1 MMWKRLGKGK
11 KIRLGNGGRFTH
23 LSTRI
28 AFMAGIMLVVVFG
41 MLIGVTSRMTKR
53 AMQQS
58 AFGELK
64 TLASENGKDIQQ
76 IFDTANQVSNRIT
89 YYLEN
94 SSDNRKLMLS
104 LRIKSGNTAEP
115 FYKSRISDKVTLDTN
130 GMRIED
136 YMISTIRSS
145 VMYSEDI
152 KGISIMFEQYGLSSA
167 ARSYGIY
174 SSQDGTVTSCGNYE
188 DYSSKDYYQKVLE
201 TGERVITEPYESNGE
216 MIITMAVP
224 VSVNDRMLC
233 VVSVDV
239 GLDRF
244 SQVKTATSYPSM
256 FTFILNEAG
265 TIISESTGKGL
276 AGTNVSDFVTTQSCK
291 EGIKSG
297 VSSGEAFHVIDG
309 DGKGQ
314 VYYFFEPIQ
323 LNGSIWYSVT
333 AVNAGDMNREA
344 ERMATLMT
352 VISIAAMIIILF
364 MITAVIKKQLKPLH
378 KLSAAA
384 EQIAE
389 GDLSGF
395 SGVESRDEIGQ
406 TAKSF
411 ERMSSNLKIIIDRIS
426 LALHEISD
434 NHLDLDVD
442 MGLSGDFFKLEE
454 AVKKITLNLNAV
466 MYEVNQS
473 SGQVAAS
480 SGQVAEGSKVLADGA
495 DAQEKTIELL
505 SESVN
510 HVSGNIKI
518 LAEKA
523 GDVSMQVQQTGTEV
537 VNCDMSM
544 QNLSKAM
551 DEIRVSSGEI
561 EKIIKVI
568 EDIAFQTNI
577 LALNA
582 AIEAAR
588 AGEFGK
594 GFAVVAGE
602 VRNLAAKSSEA
613 AKNTT
618 DLIQSSISAV
628 ENGNSLLNETAN
640 SLMKVLEDSAMAVEA
655 VDSISAAAGKEAR
668 AVEEITKEL
677 DRISLAV
684 RNNSA
689 TAEESAVSSQELSRQ
704 AQLLRELVERFRL
717 RTE

>member
-1 MMWKRLGKGK
+1 MMWKGMGKWRTVWLRGGK
-11 KIRLGNGGRFTH
+11 KNAR

-28 AFMAGIMLVVVFG
+28 ACIAGIMLVIVFG
-41 MLIGVTSRMTKR
+41 ILIGITSIMTKR

-76 IFDTANQVSNRIT
+76 IFDTAQQVSNRIT

-94 SSDNRKLMLS
+94 SSENRKLMLS
-104 LRIKSGNTAEP
+104 LKIKSGNTAEP

-152 KGISIMFEQYGLSSA
+152 KGISILFEEYGLSSA
-167 ARSYGIY
+167 SRSYGIY
-174 SSQDGTVTSCGNYE
+174 SSQDGTVSDCGIYE
-188 DYSSKDYYQKVLE
+188 DYSAKDYYQKAVE
-201 TGERVITEPYESNGE
+201 TGQRVITEPYESNGE

-224 VSVNDRMLC
+224 VTVNDRILC

-244 SQVKTATSYPSM
+244 SQVKTVASYPSM
-256 FTFILNEAG
+256 HTLILNEAG
-265 TIISESTGKGL
+265 TILSESTGKGL
-276 AGTNVSDFVTTQSCK
+276 VGTNVSEFVNSQSSK
-291 EGIKSG
+291 DAIKAG
-297 VSSGEAFHVIDG
+297 EAAGEAFHVIDG
-309 DGKGQ
+309 DKKGE

-323 LNGSIWYSVT
+323 LNGSVWYSVT
-333 AVNAGDMNREA
+333 AVNAGDMKREA
-344 ERMATLMT
+344 DRMATLMA
-352 VISIAAMIIILF
+352 VISLAAMIMILF
-364 MITAVIKKQLKPLH
+364 MITVVIRRQLKPIH

-384 EQIAE
+384 ERIAD

-395 SGVESRDEIGQ
+395 SGVESRDEIGLA
-406 TAKSF
+406 AKSF
-411 ERMSSNLKIIIDRIS
+411 ERMAANLKEVIERIS
-426 LALHEISD
+426 LALHEIAD
-434 NHLDLDVD
+434 NHLDLNVEL
-442 MGLSGDFFKLEE
+442 GFTGDYSKLEE
-454 AVKKITLNLNAV
+454 ALKKITNNLNAV

-473 SGQVAAS
+473 AGQVAAS
-480 SGQVAEGSKVLADGA
+480 SGQVADGSKILADGA
-495 DAQEKTIELL
+495 EEQEKTIELL
-505 SESVN
+505 SESIN
-510 HVSGNIKI
+510 QVSENIKK
-518 LAEKA
+518 LAGKA
-523 GDVSMQVQQTGTEV
+523 GDVSLQVQNTGTEV

-544 QNLSKAM
+544 QNLSNAM

-602 VRNLAAKSSEA
+602 VRNLAAKSTEA

-618 DLIQSSISAV
+618 DLIQSSMAAV
-628 ENGNSLLNETAN
+628 EKGNTILEETV
-640 SLMKVLEDSAMAVEA
+640 SSMMRVLEDSALAVEA
-655 VDSISAAAGKEAR
+655 VDSISSTAGKEAK
-668 AVEEITKEL
+668 AVEEVTKEL
-677 DRISLAV
+677 DRISLVV

-689 TAEESAVSSQELSRQ
+689 TAEESAASSQELSRQ
-704 AQLLRELVERFRL
+704 AQLMRELVERFRL
-717 RTE
+717 RKK

>member
-1 MMWKRLGKGK
+1 
-11 KIRLGNGGRFTH
+11 
-23 LSTRI
+23 
-28 AFMAGIMLVVVFG
+28 
-41 MLIGVTSRMTKR
+41 
-53 AMQQS
+53 
-58 AFGELK
+58 
-64 TLASENGKDIQQ
+64 
-76 IFDTANQVSNRIT
+76 
-89 YYLEN
+89 
-94 SSDNRKLMLS
+94 
-104 LRIKSGNTAEP
+104 
-115 FYKSRISDKVTLDTN
+115 
-130 GMRIED
+130 
-136 YMISTIRSS
+136 
-145 VMYSEDI
+145 
-152 KGISIMFEQYGLSSA
+152 
-167 ARSYGIY
+167 
-174 SSQDGTVTSCGNYE
+174 
-188 DYSSKDYYQKVLE
+188 
-201 TGERVITEPYESNGE
+201 
-216 MIITMAVP
+216 
-224 VSVNDRMLC
+224 
-233 VVSVDV
+233 
-239 GLDRF
+239 
-244 SQVKTATSYPSM
+244 
-256 FTFILNEAG
+256 
-265 TIISESTGKGL
+265 
-276 AGTNVSDFVTTQSCK
+276 
-291 EGIKSG
+291 
-297 VSSGEAFHVIDG
+297 
-309 DGKGQ
+309 
-314 VYYFFEPIQ
+314 
-323 LNGSIWYSVT
+323 
-333 AVNAGDMNREA
+333 MNREA

-352 VISIAAMIIILF
+352 VISVAAMIIILF
-364 MITAVIKKQLKPLH
+364 MITAVIKKQLRPLH

-473 SGQVAAS
+473 AGQVAAS

-510 HVSGNIKI
+510 HVSGNIKK

-677 DRISLAV
+677 DQISLAV

>member
-1 MMWKRLGKGK
+1 
-11 KIRLGNGGRFTH
+11 
-23 LSTRI
+23 
-28 AFMAGIMLVVVFG
+28 
-41 MLIGVTSRMTKR
+41 
-53 AMQQS
+53 
-58 AFGELK
+58 
-64 TLASENGKDIQQ
+64 
-76 IFDTANQVSNRIT
+76 
-89 YYLEN
+89 
-94 SSDNRKLMLS
+94 
-104 LRIKSGNTAEP
+104 
-115 FYKSRISDKVTLDTN
+115 
-130 GMRIED
+130 
-136 YMISTIRSS
+136 
-145 VMYSEDI
+145 
-152 KGISIMFEQYGLSSA
+152 
-167 ARSYGIY
+167 
-174 SSQDGTVTSCGNYE
+174 
-188 DYSSKDYYQKVLE
+188 
-201 TGERVITEPYESNGE
+201 
-216 MIITMAVP
+216 
-224 VSVNDRMLC
+224 
-233 VVSVDV
+233 
-239 GLDRF
+239 
-244 SQVKTATSYPSM
+244 
-256 FTFILNEAG
+256 
-265 TIISESTGKGL
+265 
-276 AGTNVSDFVTTQSCK
+276 
-291 EGIKSG
+291 
-297 VSSGEAFHVIDG
+297 
-309 DGKGQ
+309 
-314 VYYFFEPIQ
+314 
-323 LNGSIWYSVT
+323 
-333 AVNAGDMNREA
+333 MNREA

-352 VISIAAMIIILF
+352 VISVAAMIIILF
-364 MITAVIKKQLKPLH
+364 MITAVIKKQLRPLH

-473 SGQVAAS
+473 AGQVAAS

-510 HVSGNIKI
+510 HVSGNIKK

-655 VDSISAAAGKEAR
+655 VDSISADAGKEAR

-677 DRISLAV
+677 DQISLAV

>member
-1 MMWKRLGKGK
+1 
-11 KIRLGNGGRFTH
+11 
-23 LSTRI
+23 
-28 AFMAGIMLVVVFG
+28 
-41 MLIGVTSRMTKR
+41 
-53 AMQQS
+53 
-58 AFGELK
+58 
-64 TLASENGKDIQQ
+64 
-76 IFDTANQVSNRIT
+76 
-89 YYLEN
+89 
-94 SSDNRKLMLS
+94 
-104 LRIKSGNTAEP
+104 
-115 FYKSRISDKVTLDTN
+115 
-130 GMRIED
+130 
-136 YMISTIRSS
+136 
-145 VMYSEDI
+145 
-152 KGISIMFEQYGLSSA
+152 
-167 ARSYGIY
+167 
-174 SSQDGTVTSCGNYE
+174 
-188 DYSSKDYYQKVLE
+188 
-201 TGERVITEPYESNGE
+201 
-216 MIITMAVP
+216 
-224 VSVNDRMLC
+224 
-233 VVSVDV
+233 
-239 GLDRF
+239 
-244 SQVKTATSYPSM
+244 
-256 FTFILNEAG
+256 
-265 TIISESTGKGL
+265 
-276 AGTNVSDFVTTQSCK
+276 
-291 EGIKSG
+291 
-297 VSSGEAFHVIDG
+297 
-309 DGKGQ
+309 
-314 VYYFFEPIQ
+314 
-323 LNGSIWYSVT
+323 
-333 AVNAGDMNREA
+333 
-344 ERMATLMT
+344 MATLMT
-352 VISIAAMIIILF
+352 VISVAAMIIILF

-655 VDSISAAAGKEAR
+655 VDSISAAAGER
-668 AVEEITKEL
+668 
-677 DRISLAV
+677 SQ
-684 RNNSA
+684 
-689 TAEESAVSSQELSRQ
+689 SSRRDNKRTGPDIFSSPQQFSHSRGKCCFQ
-704 AQLLRELVERFRL
+704 PGTFQTGSVIA
-717 RTE
+717 

>member
-1 MMWKRLGKGK
+1 M
-11 KIRLGNGGRFTH
+11 
-23 LSTRI
+23 
-28 AFMAGIMLVVVFG
+28 
-41 MLIGVTSRMTKR
+41 
-53 AMQQS
+53 
-58 AFGELK
+58 
-64 TLASENGKDIQQ
+64 
-76 IFDTANQVSNRIT
+76 
-89 YYLEN
+89 
-94 SSDNRKLMLS
+94 
-104 LRIKSGNTAEP
+104 
-115 FYKSRISDKVTLDTN
+115 
-130 GMRIED
+130 
-136 YMISTIRSS
+136 
-145 VMYSEDI
+145 
-152 KGISIMFEQYGLSSA
+152 
-167 ARSYGIY
+167 
-174 SSQDGTVTSCGNYE
+174 
-188 DYSSKDYYQKVLE
+188 
-201 TGERVITEPYESNGE
+201 
-216 MIITMAVP
+216 
-224 VSVNDRMLC
+224 
-233 VVSVDV
+233 
-239 GLDRF
+239 
-244 SQVKTATSYPSM
+244 
-256 FTFILNEAG
+256 
-265 TIISESTGKGL
+265 
-276 AGTNVSDFVTTQSCK
+276 
-291 EGIKSG
+291 
-297 VSSGEAFHVIDG
+297 
-309 DGKGQ
+309 
-314 VYYFFEPIQ
+314 YYFFEPIQ
-323 LNGSIWYSVT
+323 LNGSVWYSVT

-352 VISIAAMIIILF
+352 VISVAAMIMILF
-364 MITAVIKKQLKPLH
+364 MITVVIKKQLKPLH

-384 EQIAE
+384 EQIAD
-389 GDLSGF
+389 GNLSGF
-395 SGVESRDEIGQ
+395 SGVDSGDEIGQ

-411 ERMSSNLKIIIDRIS
+411 ERMSSNLKTIIDRIS
-426 LALHEISD
+426 LALHEIAD
-434 NHLDLDVD
+434 NHLDLDAD
-442 MGLSGDFFKLEE
+442 MGLSGDFYKLEE

-473 SGQVAAS
+473 AGQVAAS

-495 DAQEKTIELL
+495 DTQEKTIELL
-505 SESVN
+505 SDSVN
-510 HVSGNIKI
+510 HVSGNIKK

-523 GDVSMQVQQTGTEV
+523 GDVSVQVQQTGTEV

-618 DLIQSSISAV
+618 DLIQSSITAV
-628 ENGNSLLNETAN
+628 ENGNSLLDETVQ
-640 SLMKVLEDSAMAVEA
+640 SMMKVLEDSAMAVEA

-677 DRISLAV
+677 DRISLTV

-717 RTE
+717 RTQ